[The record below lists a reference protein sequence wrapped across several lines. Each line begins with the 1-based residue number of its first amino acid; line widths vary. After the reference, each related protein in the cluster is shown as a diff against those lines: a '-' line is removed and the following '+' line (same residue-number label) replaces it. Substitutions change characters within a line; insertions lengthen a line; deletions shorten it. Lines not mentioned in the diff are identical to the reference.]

1 MEALQGIEKE
11 LLELQSPHVI
21 RSLSG
26 RWPVL
31 IRYFAIFIS
40 LYHLAYI
47 SRLSD
52 IFGHIPD
59 PVFRSISLA
68 LLYTLTF
75 ICVPHSRKR
84 KMMHIP
90 WFEIIFI
97 FFGVVPA
104 LYYGF
109 AYKTIIVQL
118 GMATLLQQ
126 VLGSMLIIA
135 TLEAVRRVTS
145 WILSALALF
154 FVIYTL
160 TCSYFPGLL
169 HGASYSFA
177 RAMGN
182 IYLFPEGMLGAML
195 DITVTIIAG
204 FIIFG
209 SFLERGG
216 ASEIFIDLA
225 RSVTGRFKAGPAL
238 SVVVADI
245 FFGMVS
251 GSGVASTVG
260 TGVITI
266 PVMKKAGLSP
276 EFAAATEAVSSTGG
290 QLVPPAM
297 GAAAFVMAE
306 FLDMPYYLLC
316 IAAILPSVLYYL
328 SLTIGIVFE
337 VNSLPHVKRLPKEEI
352 PSLVGVLAKGWFQF
366 VPIGVLIYALIGLHL
381 EPDISVFYSLLS
393 LVIIMVIRAIQK
405 RQFKKLAVTL
415 ADGLE
420 YGTTGLVSLIGA
432 VVAAGIIMGALS
444 LTGLAISLSSDLVK
458 LAGGNLLLL
467 GALCGIA
474 SIILG
479 MGLPTLPVY
488 IITALLF
495 APALVGFGIPPLA
508 AHMFI
513 FYFSLASMITPP
525 VCLCAY
531 VGASI
536 AGADMFKTGFTAM
549 KLGFGVYLIP
559 FIFLVDPSIFLLVGG
574 SLEATWIALVM
585 SIIGIVL
592 INCGTSGTFSIY
604 VRFNMV
610 ERLLLMI
617 AGSFIT
623 IYLQSS
629 TTMFFAGLAL
639 GILIMGKGLLK
650 SRSRKAESFPHE
662 KTS

>member
-1 MEALQGIEKE
+1 MEASQGIEKE
-11 LLELQSPHVI
+11 FLELQSPHLI

-26 RWPVL
+26 RWPVF
-31 IRYFAIFIS
+31 IRYFAICVS
-40 LYHLAYI
+40 LYHLVYI
-47 SRLSD
+47 SRLSE
-52 IFGHIPD
+52 IFGHIPA

-75 ICVPHSRKR
+75 LCIPHSRKR
-84 KMMHIP
+84 KITHIP

-104 LYYGF
+104 LYYGL
-109 AYKTIIVQL
+109 AYKTIITQL

-126 VLGSMLIIA
+126 VLGAMLVIA

-195 DITVTIIAG
+195 DITVTTIVG

-209 SFLERGG
+209 SFLQVAG
-216 ASEIFIDLA
+216 ASEVFIDLA
-225 RSVTGRFKAGPAL
+225 KSATGRLKAGPAL

-251 GSGVASTVG
+251 GSGVANTVG

-266 PVMKKAGLSP
+266 PVMKKAGLTP

-290 QLVPPAM
+290 QLIPPAM

-306 FLDMPYYLLC
+306 FLEMPYYLLC
-316 IAAILPSVLYYL
+316 IAAILPSALYYL

-337 VNSLPHVKRLPKEEI
+337 VNRLPHIKKLPKEEI

-393 LVIIMVIRAIQK
+393 LVSIMVIRAIQK
-405 RQFKKLAVTL
+405 RKFKKLAVTL

-420 YGTTGLVSLIGA
+420 YGTTGMIGLIGA

-458 LAGGNLLLL
+458 LSGGNLLLL
-467 GALCGIA
+467 GSLCGIA
-474 SIILG
+474 STILG

-513 FYFSLASMITPP
+513 FYFGLASMITPP

-536 AGADMFKTGFTAM
+536 AGADMFKTGYTAM
-549 KLGFGVYLIP
+549 RLGFGIYLIP

-574 SLEATWIALVM
+574 SLEKTLIATAL
-585 SIIGIVL
+585 SLFGILL

-604 VRFNMV
+604 MRFNMV

-617 AGSFIT
+617 AGLFIT
-623 IYLQSS
+623 IYLQRSINL
-629 TTMFFAGLAL
+629 FFAGLAL
-639 GILIMGKGLLK
+639 AIFVIGKGFLK
-650 SRSRKAESFPHE
+650 FKSRKAESFPPE